1 MTDIH
6 VPENTVQAEQV
17 KKDHLSFIKKFILF
31 VRQQGVIGLA
41 VAFVIGGA
49 IQKVVAA
56 FVTDILNPIVSIF
69 LGQNSDFTKASFS
82 IGRATFLYGDF
93 LTNVMNFLIIA
104 FAIYLLVNGIHA
116 DLLDKPK
123 DE

>member
-1 MTDIH
+1 MSAT
-6 VPENTVQAEQV
+6 PKTETR
-17 KKDHLSFIKKFILF
+17 KDRLSFIKKFILF

-69 LGQNSDFTKASFS
+69 LGPNSDFTKATFTV
-82 IGRATFLYGDF
+82 GKATFLYGDF
-93 LTNVMNFLIIA
+93 LSNVMNFLLIVL
-104 FAIYLLVNGIHA
+104 AIYLLVNGIHA
-116 DLLDKPK
+116 DMLDRPK
-123 DE
+123 E